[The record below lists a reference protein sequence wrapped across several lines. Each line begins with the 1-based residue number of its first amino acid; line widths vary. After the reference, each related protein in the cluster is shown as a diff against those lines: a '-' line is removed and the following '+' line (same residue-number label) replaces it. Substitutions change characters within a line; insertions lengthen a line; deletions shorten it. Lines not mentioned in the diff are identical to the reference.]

1 MNADRDRVRE
11 LVKEELAKRL
21 APREPHKP
29 HEPHKN
35 ALHPALLVIPLADD
49 DPKELLSEEPRPCV
63 IEPDRPCYQSGYCK
77 RLGY

>member
-21 APREPHKP
+21 ASPRELH
-29 HEPHKN
+29 
-35 ALHPALLVIPLADD
+35 HPALLVFDLPEDNPKGLAA
-49 DPKELLSEEPRPCV
+49 EAPRPCI

>member
-11 LVKEELAKRL
+11 LVREELVKRL
-21 APREPHKP
+21 APRESPR
-29 HEPHKN
+29 
-35 ALHPALLVIPLADD
+35 HPALTVIHLPED
-49 DPKELLSEEPRPCV
+49 DPKELDPEGSRPCV

>member
-11 LVKEELAKRL
+11 LVREELAKRL
-21 APREPHKP
+21 EPREPHD
-29 HEPHKN
+29 N
-35 ALHPALLVIPLADD
+35 AHHPALILVEVGEERALEL
-49 DPKELLSEEPRPCV
+49 DPEGPRPCV

>member
-11 LVKEELAKRL
+11 LVREELAKRL
-21 APREPHKP
+21 APREPHRP
-29 HEPHKN
+29 HHE
-35 ALHPALLVIPLADD
+35 ARQPALLVIPLADD
-49 DPKELLSEEPRPCV
+49 DPKDLRSEAPRPCV

>member
-1 MNADRDRVRE
+1 MNAERDRVRE

-21 APREPHKP
+21 APREPHQD
-29 HEPHKN
+29 
-35 ALHPALLVIPLADD
+35 ARHPALLVISLPEDA
-49 DPKELLSEEPRPCV
+49 PKELDPEGSRPCV

>member
-1 MNADRDRVRE
+1 MNAERDRVRE

-21 APREPHKP
+21 APRESPR
-29 HEPHKN
+29 
-35 ALHPALLVIPLADD
+35 HPALAVIHLAED
-49 DPKELLSEEPRPCV
+49 DPKELDPEGSRPCI